1 MAQAITSAWVHI
13 GHDHGA
19 GLAPTFNPRDTD
31 VIRRR
36 PALVATLVFAGVIS
50 GVGCATPVDL
60 DGMKADVV
68 ELQTRVDALSDRVRQ
83 VAARPPSTT
92 TPSTTTSSTTTISG
106 SGISVPPKET
116 LLLRSP
122 TSEDP
127 LRVMVVGDSVTY
139 EIEPALTA
147 ALQRTGRVV
156 SANRTQVGFG
166 LSRWPVYQ
174 WWEIWLPFLAEVRPE
189 AVIVQTGIWD
199 VSDVW
204 GSDDRIPKPEDPDW
218 EDSFAFLVR
227 MAVDVLSTDGAHVYW
242 LTMLPSPES
251 DGPARL
257 TRLLLEVAAGD
268 DRLSIIDL
276 TPSFTDNEGQY
287 IDEIDR
293 SGEPWPIR
301 KIDGVHLCREG
312 AALAARSTT
321 EAVLADAGLNIFPGW
336 EKGLWRANPLY
347 EVDPC
352 DDPVN

>member
-92 TPSTTTSSTTTISG
+92 TPSTTTPATTTPATTTISG

-166 LSRWPVYQ
+166 LSRWPVY
-174 WWEIWLPFLAEVRPE
+174 
-189 AVIVQTGIWD
+189 
-199 VSDVW
+199 
-204 GSDDRIPKPEDPDW
+204 
-218 EDSFAFLVR
+218 
-227 MAVDVLSTDGAHVYW
+227 
-242 LTMLPSPES
+242 
-251 DGPARL
+251 
-257 TRLLLEVAAGD
+257 
-268 DRLSIIDL
+268 
-276 TPSFTDNEGQY
+276 
-287 IDEIDR
+287 
-293 SGEPWPIR
+293 
-301 KIDGVHLCREG
+301 
-312 AALAARSTT
+312 
-321 EAVLADAGLNIFPGW
+321 
-336 EKGLWRANPLY
+336 
-347 EVDPC
+347 
-352 DDPVN
+352 